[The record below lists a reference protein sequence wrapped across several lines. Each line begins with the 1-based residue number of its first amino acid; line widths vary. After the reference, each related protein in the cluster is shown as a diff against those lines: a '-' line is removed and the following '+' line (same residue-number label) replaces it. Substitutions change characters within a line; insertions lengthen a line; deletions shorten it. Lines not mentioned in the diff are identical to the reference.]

1 MTSPLHV
8 SNVQVLQS
16 LLQLLS
22 AATSLVKLFG
32 DVSALVSLPSA
43 SATMHIQASSGD
55 MHDSCCH
62 YHCPETSHVVA
73 RRSDSSMDTCL
84 LGGAVPSL
92 PSVTQQP
99 VRSRGAQLL
108 QPPAGLHSS
117 GSRYRSGRGGRACSY
132 RSGRGGRACSYRSG
146 RGGRACTAAAAGSAA
161 GPTQHAWRAPDARC
175 TGRRRRGVVAAAAV
189 ATEQPPVAERL
200 SGEDADQWAAS
211 LEEVGKQ
218 Q

>member
-1 MTSPLHV
+1 
-8 SNVQVLQS
+8 
-16 LLQLLS
+16 
-22 AATSLVKLFG
+22 
-32 DVSALVSLPSA
+32 
-43 SATMHIQASSGD
+43 
-55 MHDSCCH
+55 
-62 YHCPETSHVVA
+62 
-73 RRSDSSMDTCL
+73 MDTCL

-117 GSRYRSGRGGRACSY
+117 GSRY

>member
-1 MTSPLHV
+1 
-8 SNVQVLQS
+8 
-16 LLQLLS
+16 
-22 AATSLVKLFG
+22 
-32 DVSALVSLPSA
+32 
-43 SATMHIQASSGD
+43 MHIQVTCINPAVFSI
-55 MHDSCCH
+55 
-62 YHCPETSHVVA
+62 A
-73 RRSDSSMDTCL
+73 QKRRTLLHAGSTDTNMDTCL

-108 QPPAGLHSS
+108 QPLAGLHSS
-117 GSRYRSGRGGRACSY
+117 GSRYC
-132 RSGRGGRACSYRSG
+132 SG
-146 RGGRACTAAAAGSAA
+146 RGGRACTAAAAGSVS
-161 GPTQHAWRAPDARC
+161 GPTQHAWRAVNAQC

-200 SGEDADQWAAS
+200 AGEDADQWAAS